1 MRTTVYCLLLV
12 LSLFATSAFAADFQG
27 YIADDKCGAKMGAK
41 AASEKHANCAA
52 KCIQGG
58 AKAVLVTEEGKVY
71 QIANQDKVVDHA
83 VHKVTIT
90 GKLDGETITVDNV
103 KM

>member
-1 MRTTVYCLLLV
+1 M
-12 LSLFATSAFAADFQG
+12 AADLQG
-27 YIADDKCGAKMGAK
+27 YITDAKCGAKMGAK
-41 AASEKHANCAA
+41 AASDGHANCAA
-52 KCIQGG
+52 KCIKGG

-83 VHKVTIT
+83 GHKVTLT
-90 GKLDGETITVDNV
+90 GKVDGETITVDSV